1 MVSRSS
7 EQRRRRL
14 LFVIAAVLVLGVSEQ
29 ATAQNAGPDVTVL
42 IDQASLLR
50 LERPAAEIIVG
61 NPSIADVSVQS
72 GKVLVV
78 TGKSYG
84 QTNLMV
90 MDADGKVIIN
100 RKLIVQDP
108 RTGYVTLYR
117 GSSRITLD
125 CAPHCNTPL
134 VIGDDP
140 DYFDAIAKEIKTKQG
155 IGQTSAEGSKQ
166 SE

>member
-1 MVSRSS
+1 MVV
-7 EQRRRRL
+7 RRRAKQSPRRL
-14 LFVIAAVLVLGVSEQ
+14 LFGIAALIGF
-29 ATAQNAGPDVTVL
+29 ANGPAAAQTAGPDVTVL
-42 IDQASLLR
+42 VDQASLLR
-50 LERPAAEIIVG
+50 LERPAAEIVVG

-72 GKVLVV
+72 GKLLVV

-90 MDADGKVIIN
+90 LDADGKVIVN

-108 RTGYVTLYR
+108 RTGFVTLYR

-125 CAPHCNTPL
+125 CAPHCTTPL
-134 VIGDDP
+134 VIGDEP
-140 DYFDAIAKEIKTKQG
+140 DYFDDIAKPIKSKQG
-155 IGQTSAEGSKQ
+155 IGQTSAEGSMQ